1 MKIKLVE
8 IKDPGNKDK
17 ERIILKVLNET
28 DLGNYLIVVSTEE
41 TDQTISTDLRNVK
54 WLDDQPLKVGDLVV
68 IYTKSGNKGKI
79 ENSDGSVSYFYYWSL
94 EEPIGDVKDAG
105 VLLFETSWS
114 FIKAIPTKVKAD
126 EYNG

>member
-28 DLGNYLIVVSTEE
+28 DLGNYLIAVSTEE

-94 EEPIGDVKDAG
+94 EEPLGNINDAG
-105 VLLFETSWS
+105 VLLFETSWN
-114 FIKAIPTKVKAD
+114 FIKAIPSKIKAD